1 MLIKMFQVKGYDAFR
16 GLFTPENFTHE
27 NLSEKVRGQHG
38 IKLLLEVED
47 SFFLPGIV
55 GVICIGTQVT
65 SMCFNFAV
73 HRSAKLMRDPF
84 LDFMKYVVNIDI
96 NRFP

>member
-16 GLFTPENFTHE
+16 GVFTHDNFTHE

-55 GVICIGTQVT
+55 GVICIGTQV
-65 SMCFNFAV
+65 
-73 HRSAKLMRDPF
+73 RPRK
-84 LDFMKYVVNIDI
+84 KYVCLRSDPKL
-96 NRFP
+96 FLWHF